1 MSVFDRV
8 MSWIGRR
15 EHAIP
20 GAMEGE
26 TSPEVAEFDAD
37 LERGAHQAGVD
48 DPAAAPLT
56 DADLEAQALAAK
68 PDADDPPAE
77 TS

>member
-1 MSVFDRV
+1 MSIFDRV
-8 MSWIGRR
+8 MRWIGLR

-20 GAMEGE
+20 GAMQGE

-37 LERGAHQAGVD
+37 LERGAHQAGED

-56 DADLEAQALAAK
+56 DADLESQALAAK
-68 PDADDPPAE
+68 PEGDDPPPE
-77 TS
+77 R